1 MAETA
6 VDSSQAL
13 GEALYGLVIAAIRG
27 RAREISLTSAST
39 LSTLS
44 RTGPQRLTDLATAE
58 GIAQPSMTTLVTGL
72 ERNGLVERRPDA
84 GDRRVVLVALTEAGR
99 DYLRRRRQTGADWFA
114 ALIDQLSEED
124 TTALAAA
131 LPALDHLRELDGP
144 QRAMTSIS
152 EENR

>member
-1 MAETA
+1 MH
-6 VDSSQAL
+6 SRQAL

-44 RTGPQRLTDLATAE
+44 RTGPLRLTDLAAAE

-84 GDRRVVLVALTEAGR
+84 GDRRVVLVALTDAGH

-144 QRAMTSIS
+144 QRAMTNIS
-152 EENR
+152 EEKP